1 MAYWMHVTP
10 SPIENILKQESF
22 TLHELL
28 EEDDL
33 VQECKCCNQ
42 PLLDFLVRDDTIDQL
57 LRLMTSPDV
66 QHPKAKLYSKKAADV
81 LLCEVTCVTKAIAD
95 SATHLATLLGF
106 LEQPATG
113 DCSGDLA
120 LAGHFCRMIMLLSNM
135 FPEETLEAFSASEG
149 LFSKFISKLALDAFK
164 DMLLQLLQAQ
174 SDDPVHL
181 ITCWFWEHKVVSEL
195 LEILGSTEDLELH
208 RNVCEMLHDLV
219 ESRPSVLEELGDTE
233 NVRLLISLLENSTDS
248 DKSANLFYVLSGVV
262 SQGKDAVDEFDI
274 SPDSSGG
281 GAPGVIAGSMGT
293 IARLLQ
299 EVPDIEIAMPAGVI
313 RPVLGAMR
321 LKCVEFLA
329 LVVRAYKTGGAA
341 TNIHSQMIEHKVLPC
356 VMQLLFDHPWHNV
369 LHIQVDDI
377 VQHCLYST
385 NDDLRIALIDQG
397 CLHTKLTEVLEL
409 CVTEE
414 GEPGLCRSGNLGCVV
429 TLAQA
434 LSEAAEN
441 HPCLSSRLES
451 ETSWQTAV
459 AGPLAEEL
467 RKQNIELGRQ
477 PEMVMIGAESSSE
490 EEQHY
495 IHHSSDEEDPD
506 DDPFQGG
513 VQNRITDAFATAST
527 TFHDDT
533 DAWTTQPI
541 ADSSSN
547 EWSTSS
553 EWVASFS
560 NDNSGSNAFGNDEF
574 AGSNDFNLA
583 EAVEDPWADH
593 TPEEIDG
600 PSDNSG
606 WAEGGSFDAG
616 PGWAANFVVS
626 EEAEQPGPAWNSCFE
641 GNESPSPVVSEETE
655 AGNSSTDAAPPGDA
669 VVPEEV
675 MEETVVEEETAKV
688 PEEAQEAPAAEEP
701 QEELGNVGDGA
712 DI

>member
-1 MAYWMHVTP
+1 
-10 SPIENILKQESF
+10 
-22 TLHELL
+22 
-28 EEDDL
+28 
-33 VQECKCCNQ
+33 
-42 PLLDFLVRDDTIDQL
+42 
-57 LRLMTSPDV
+57 
-66 QHPKAKLYSKKAADV
+66 
-81 LLCEVTCVTKAIAD
+81 
-95 SATHLATLLGF
+95 
-106 LEQPATG
+106 
-113 DCSGDLA
+113 
-120 LAGHFCRMIMLLSNM
+120 MLLSNM
-135 FPEETLEAFSASEG
+135 FPEETLQAFGASEG
-149 LFSKFISKLALDAFK
+149 LFGKLLSKLALDAFK
-164 DMLLQLLQAQ
+164 EMLLPLLQAQ

-181 ITCWFWEHKVVSEL
+181 ITCWMWEHTVISDL
-195 LEILGSTEDLELH
+195 LGILGSTEDLELH

-219 ESRPSVLEELGDTE
+219 ESRPSVLDELGNTD
-233 NVRLLISLLENSTDS
+233 NVRLLITMLTESSES
-248 DKSANLFYVLSGVV
+248 DKSANLFHVLSGVV
-262 SQGKDAVDEFDI
+262 SQGKDAVDEFDVT
-274 SPDSSGG
+274 PDTSIG
-281 GAPGVIAGSMGT
+281 GAPGVIAGAMGT
-293 IARLLQ
+293 IASLLQ
-299 EVPDIEIAMPAGVI
+299 QVPDTEIAMPAGVI
-313 RPVLGAMR
+313 KPVLGRMR

-341 TNIHSQMIEHKVLPC
+341 ANIHSEMIEHQVLPC

-385 NDDLRIALIDQG
+385 NDDLRTALIDQG
-397 CLHTKLTEVLEL
+397 SLHGKLTEVLEL
-409 CVTEE
+409 CCKKPGEE
-414 GEPGLCRSGNLGCVV
+414 DQRAPEKTGNLGCVV
-429 TLAQA
+429 GLAQA

-441 HPCLSSRLES
+441 HPCLSSRLE
-451 ETSWQTAV
+451 EATCWKDAV
-459 AGPLAEEL
+459 SGPLAEEL
-467 RKQNIELGRQ
+467 RKQNIELGLQ
-477 PEMVMIGAESSSE
+477 PEMVLVGESSSE

-513 VQNRITDAFATAST
+513 VQNRITDTFATAST

-655 AGNSSTDAAPPGDA
+655 AGNSSTDAAPSGDA

>member
-10 SPIENILKQESF
+10 SPIENILKKESF

-57 LRLMTSPDV
+57 LKMMTSPDV
-66 QHPKAKLYSKKAADV
+66 EHPKAKLYSKKAADV
-81 LLCEVTCVTKAIAD
+81 LLCEVNAVTKAIAD
-95 SATHLATLLGF
+95 SATHLTTLLAF
-106 LEQPATG
+106 LEAPATG

-135 FPEETLEAFSASEG
+135 FPEETLQAFGASEG
-149 LFSKFISKLALDAFK
+149 LFGKLLSKLALDAFK
-164 DMLLQLLQAQ
+164 EMLLPLLQAQ

-181 ITCWFWEHKVVSEL
+181 ITCWMWEHTVISDL
-195 LEILGSTEDLELH
+195 LGILGSTEDLELH

-219 ESRPSVLEELGDTE
+219 ESRPSVLDELGNTD
-233 NVRLLISLLENSTDS
+233 NVRLLITMLTESSES
-248 DKSANLFYVLSGVV
+248 DKSANLFHVLSGVV
-262 SQGKDAVDEFDI
+262 SQGKDAVDEFDVT
-274 SPDSSGG
+274 PDTSIG
-281 GAPGVIAGSMGT
+281 GAPGVIAGAMGT
-293 IARLLQ
+293 IASLLQ
-299 EVPDIEIAMPAGVI
+299 QVPDTEIAMPAGVI
-313 RPVLGAMR
+313 KPVLGRMR

-341 TNIHSQMIEHKVLPC
+341 ANIHSEMIEHQVLPC

-385 NDDLRIALIDQG
+385 NDDLRTALIDQG
-397 CLHTKLTEVLEL
+397 SLHIKLTEVLEL
-409 CVTEE
+409 CCKKPGEE
-414 GEPGLCRSGNLGCVV
+414 DQRAPEKTGNLGCVV
-429 TLAQA
+429 GLAQA

-441 HPCLSSRLES
+441 HPCLSSRLE
-451 ETSWQTAV
+451 EATCWKDAV
-459 AGPLAEEL
+459 SGPLAEEL
-467 RKQNIELGRQ
+467 RKQNIELGLQ
-477 PEMVMIGAESSSE
+477 PEMVLVGESSSE

-506 DDPFQGG
+506 DDPFHGSG
-513 VQNRITDAFATAST
+513 VQNRITDAFATPGT

-533 DAWTTQPI
+533 DAWTSQPI
-541 ADSSSN
+541 ADGG

-560 NDNSGSNAFGNDEF
+560 NDDSGSNGFGNDMS
-574 AGSNDFNLA
+574 AANDFSL
-583 EAVEDPWADH
+583 VEDPWADH

-600 PSDNSG
+600 ASDNNAG
-606 WAEGGSFDAG
+606 WAEGGTFDAAPAFDAG
-616 PGWAANFVVS
+616 PAWEANFGVS
-626 EEAEQPGPAWNSCFE
+626 EDAEQPGTAWNACFA
-641 GNESPSPVVSEETE
+641 GNDSVSPVVTDE
-655 AGNSSTDAAPPGDA
+655 AEPAIGTDVVPSGDE

-675 MEETVVEEETAKV
+675 ITEQVPEEETTSV
-688 PEEAQEAPAAEEP
+688 PEDNAPAGEL
-701 QEELGNVGDGA
+701 QEELGDNVGDM
-712 DI
+712 

>member
-10 SPIENILKQESF
+10 SPIENILKKESF

-57 LRLMTSPDV
+57 LKLMTSPDV
-66 QHPKAKLYSKKAADV
+66 EHPKAKLYSKKAADV
-81 LLCEVTCVTKAIAD
+81 LLCEVNAVTKAIAD
-95 SATHLATLLGF
+95 SATHLATLLAF
-106 LEQPATG
+106 LEAPATG

-135 FPEETLEAFSASEG
+135 FPEETLEAFGASEG
-149 LFSKFISKLALDAFK
+149 LFGMLLSKLALDAFK
-164 DMLLQLLQAQ
+164 EMLLPLLQAQ
-174 SDDPVHL
+174 PDDPVHL
-181 ITCWFWEHKVVSEL
+181 ITCWMWEHTVISDL
-195 LEILGSTEDLELH
+195 LGILGSTEDLELH

-219 ESRPSVLEELGDTE
+219 ESRPSVLDELGNTD
-233 NVRLLISLLENSTDS
+233 NVRLLITMLTESSES
-248 DKSANLFYVLSGVV
+248 DKSANLFHVLSGVV
-262 SQGKDAVDEFDI
+262 SQGKDAVDEFDVSPI
-274 SPDSSGG
+274 SSIG
-281 GAPGVIAGSMGT
+281 GAPGVIAGAMGT
-293 IARLLQ
+293 IASLLQ
-299 EVPDIEIAMPAGVI
+299 QVPDTEIAMPAGVVK
-313 RPVLGAMR
+313 PVLGRMR

-341 TNIHSQMIEHKVLPC
+341 TNIHSEMIEHQVLPC

-385 NDDLRIALIDQG
+385 NDDLRTALIDQG
-397 CLHTKLTEVLEL
+397 SLHIKLTEVLEL
-409 CVTEE
+409 CCKQPGEE
-414 GEPGLCRSGNLGCVV
+414 DQRAPEKTGNLGCVV
-429 TLAQA
+429 GLAQA

-441 HPCLSSRLES
+441 HPCLSSRLE
-451 ETSWQTAV
+451 EATCWKDAV
-459 AGPLAEEL
+459 SGPLAEEL
-467 RKQNIELGRQ
+467 RKQNIELGLQ
-477 PEMVMIGAESSSE
+477 PEMVLVGESSSE

-506 DDPFQGG
+506 DDPFHGSG
-513 VQNRITDAFATAST
+513 VQNRITDAFATAGT

-533 DAWTTQPI
+533 DAWTSQPI
-541 ADSSSN
+541 ADGG

-560 NDNSGSNAFGNDEF
+560 NDNSGSNGFGNDMS
-574 AGSNDFNLA
+574 AANDFSL
-583 EAVEDPWADH
+583 VEDPWADH

-600 PSDNSG
+600 ASDNHGG
-606 WAEGGSFDAG
+606 WAEGGTFDAAPAFDAG
-616 PGWAANFVVS
+616 PAWEANFGVS
-626 EEAEQPGPAWNSCFE
+626 EDAEQPGTAWNSCFA
-641 GNESPSPVVSEETE
+641 GNDSVIPVVTDE
-655 AGNSSTDAAPPGDA
+655 AEPAIGTDVVPSGDE

-675 MEETVVEEETAKV
+675 ITEQVPEEETSSV
-688 PEEAQEAPAAEEP
+688 PEDNAPAGEL
-701 QEELGNVGDGA
+701 QEELGDNAGDM
-712 DI
+712 

>member
-10 SPIENILKQESF
+10 SPIENILKKESF

-57 LRLMTSPDV
+57 LKMMTSPDV
-66 QHPKAKLYSKKAADV
+66 EHPKAKLYSKKAADV
-81 LLCEVTCVTKAIAD
+81 LLCEVNAVTKAIAD
-95 SATHLATLLGF
+95 SATHLATLLAF
-106 LEQPATG
+106 LEAPATG

-135 FPEETLEAFSASEG
+135 FPEETLQAFGASEG
-149 LFSKFISKLALDAFK
+149 LFGKLLSKLALDAFK
-164 DMLLQLLQAQ
+164 EMLLPLLQAQ

-181 ITCWFWEHKVVSEL
+181 ITCWMWEHTVISDL
-195 LEILGSTEDLELH
+195 LGILGSTEDLELH

-219 ESRPSVLEELGDTE
+219 ESRPSVLDELGNTD
-233 NVRLLISLLENSTDS
+233 NVRLLITMLTESSES
-248 DKSANLFYVLSGVV
+248 DKSANLFHVLSGVV
-262 SQGKDAVDEFDI
+262 SQGKDAVDEFDVT
-274 SPDSSGG
+274 PDTSIG
-281 GAPGVIAGSMGT
+281 GAPGVIAGAMGT
-293 IARLLQ
+293 IASLLQ
-299 EVPDIEIAMPAGVI
+299 QVPDTEIAMPAGVI
-313 RPVLGAMR
+313 KPVLGRMR

-341 TNIHSQMIEHKVLPC
+341 ANIHSEMIEHQVLPC

-385 NDDLRIALIDQG
+385 NDDLRTALIDQG
-397 CLHTKLTEVLEL
+397 SLHIKLTEVLEL
-409 CVTEE
+409 CCKKPGEE
-414 GEPGLCRSGNLGCVV
+414 DQRAPEKTGNLGCVV
-429 TLAQA
+429 GLAQA

-441 HPCLSSRLES
+441 HPCLSSRLE
-451 ETSWQTAV
+451 EATCWKDAV
-459 AGPLAEEL
+459 SGPLAEEL
-467 RKQNIELGRQ
+467 RKQNIELGLQ
-477 PEMVMIGAESSSE
+477 PEMVLVGESSSE

-506 DDPFQGG
+506 DDPFHGSG
-513 VQNRITDAFATAST
+513 VQNRITDAFATPGT

-533 DAWTTQPI
+533 DAWTSQPI
-541 ADSSSN
+541 ADGG

-560 NDNSGSNAFGNDEF
+560 NDDSGSNGFGNDMS
-574 AGSNDFNLA
+574 AANDFSL
-583 EAVEDPWADH
+583 VEDPWADH

-600 PSDNSG
+600 ASDNNAG
-606 WAEGGSFDAG
+606 WAEGGTFDAAPAFDAG
-616 PGWAANFVVS
+616 PAWEANFGVS
-626 EEAEQPGPAWNSCFE
+626 EDAEQPGTAWNACFA
-641 GNESPSPVVSEETE
+641 GNDSVSPVVTDE
-655 AGNSSTDAAPPGDA
+655 AEPAIGTDVVPSGDE

-675 MEETVVEEETAKV
+675 ITEQVPEEETTSV
-688 PEEAQEAPAAEEP
+688 PEDNAPAGEL
-701 QEELGNVGDGA
+701 QEELGDNVGDM
-712 DI
+712 